1 MGEEG
6 KEKGEGFKLKERRSC
21 EGEIYF
27 EIMYFEIM
35 YFKIMYFKI
44 MPDEGLI
51 DKNILEDLE
60 ERREGGLHR
69 AI

>member
-6 KEKGEGFKLKERRSC
+6 KKKGEGFKLKERRRC

-27 EIMYFEIM
+27 EIMYFE
-35 YFKIMYFKI
+35 IMYFKI